1 MPYKIEKSSSCKIE
15 MPWAVIKTSDGS
27 ILGCHATQGDAEK
40 QLAVLYSIEPS
51 AKYEK
56 IDFKPPQGVQEAARR
71 GLEVRESK
79 PPSERGGTAVG
90 IARARDLSNGK
101 TISPD
106 TARRM
111 HSYFS
116 RHEVD
121 KKGSTWDEQG
131 KGWQAWMLWGGDPGQ
146 AWAGKLVR
154 QMNAEDEKKA
164 MVKAEA
170 SNNEIKLYGPIGY
183 PGITAQ
189 DFKNE
194 LQRADKSLPLV
205 IRIDSEGGS
214 VFDGLSIYDAIS
226 NWPSGSKA
234 IIESAAF
241 SIASFIPMAA
251 DEIEITENGYLMLHN
266 PYTGTEGDSQDH
278 QKISELLSKLQ
289 QSMISAYA
297 DRTGKSPN
305 QVQDIMAAETWYT
318 AAEAK
323 EVGLVDKVLP
333 GKKASRAIESRGKLP
348 QKVFASLSVNDSRN
362 GTINL
367 PPGESKMA
375 EQRVAASVK
384 AIKAK
389 FPNVSDSFVV
399 KCMEQEL
406 PMEDIGELLLEE
418 LQSKVNALTQE
429 NQTLAEQVMEMK
441 AQMDEMSAKA
451 AEEMPAV
458 PAEEE
463 KPAMKVKGV
472 AAVRTVVASTTMT
485 NTGIWKQ
492 KIQEYIS
499 KGISASDAVRRVN
512 RENPGLRVNMLAEQG
527 IK

>member
-1 MPYKIEKSSSCKIE
+1 
-15 MPWAVIKTSDGS
+15 
-27 ILGCHATQGDAEK
+27 
-40 QLAVLYSIEPS
+40 
-51 AKYEK
+51 
-56 IDFKPPQGVQEAARR
+56 
-71 GLEVRESK
+71 
-79 PPSERGGTAVG
+79 
-90 IARARDLSNGK
+90 
-101 TISPD
+101 
-106 TARRM
+106 
-111 HSYFS
+111 
-116 RHEVD
+116 
-121 KKGSTWDEQG
+121 
-131 KGWQAWMLWGGDPGQ
+131 
-146 AWAGKLVR
+146 
-154 QMNAEDEKKA
+154 
-164 MVKAEA
+164 
-170 SNNEIKLYGPIGY
+170 
-183 PGITAQ
+183 
-189 DFKNE
+189 
-194 LQRADKSLPLV
+194 
-205 IRIDSEGGS
+205 
-214 VFDGLSIYDAIS
+214 
-226 NWPSGSKA
+226 
-234 IIESAAF
+234 
-241 SIASFIPMAA
+241 
-251 DEIEITENGYLMLHN
+251 
-266 PYTGTEGDSQDH
+266 
-278 QKISELLSKLQ
+278 
-289 QSMISAYA
+289 
-297 DRTGKSPN
+297 
-305 QVQDIMAAETWYT
+305 
-318 AAEAK
+318 
-323 EVGLVDKVLP
+323 
-333 GKKASRAIESRGKLP
+333 
-348 QKVFASLSVNDSRN
+348 
-362 GTINL
+362 
-367 PPGESKMA
+367 MA